1 MHSEFYRRS
10 FLIVTAVLLGYAVF
24 RILYP
29 LLGILGWAIVLAFI
43 LSPLQRRLTRALK
56 GRQSLSAGLIAGIT
70 PFLVFVPLSILGAVF
85 AGQVARVIEYL
96 RAQTDLSYPELVH
109 RLQNYPLMGHAIA
122 WVQENTAV
130 TADQFQGWLT
140 DGLQAVLKSA
150 AAMGGSVA
158 LNVFG
163 TLIGFFIMIFA
174 LFFLLRD
181 GHALVAGAV
190 QLVPV
195 EPTRRAELQK
205 YLGDVTRAVVY
216 GSAATAVVQGAIVGF
231 SFALAGLASPVVF
244 AVLATIAAF
253 LPVGAAIVMI
263 PAALYLAATGHWGG
277 AIFILFMTGV
287 MWLAENI
294 LRPLLAAHHAEVSTL
309 AIFIGALGG
318 VAAFG
323 ILGLIVG
330 PVLLSFVVALVRFA
344 QEHPAGAA

>member
-10 FLIVTAVLLGYAVF
+10 FLIVTAAVLGYAVY
-24 RILYP
+24 RILAP

-43 LSPLQRRLTRALK
+43 LSPLHARLTKSLK
-56 GRQSLSAGLIAGIT
+56 GRRSLSAGLIAGIT
-70 PFLVFVPLSILGAVF
+70 PFLVFVPLSVLGAVF

-96 RAQTDLSYPELVH
+96 RAQTDISYPELVH
-109 RLQNYPLMGHAIA
+109 RLQDYPLMGHAIA

-130 TADQFQGWLT
+130 TAEQFQGWLT
-140 DGLQAVLKSA
+140 DGLQALLKSA

-181 GHALVAGAV
+181 GQVMAAHAV

-195 EPTRRAELQK
+195 EPKRRAELQK

-216 GSAATAVVQGAIVGF
+216 GSATTAIVQGAIVGI
-231 SFALAGLASPVVF
+231 SFAIARLPSPVVF

-263 PAALYLAATGHWGG
+263 PAAIYLGATGHWGA
-277 AIFILFMTGV
+277 AIFIACATAV
-287 MWLAENI
+287 MWLSENI
-294 LRPLLAAHHAEVSTL
+294 LRPILASHHAEVSTL

-323 ILGLIVG
+323 ILGLIIG